1 MHCLILNRL
10 RGKILATQYP
20 HRFTLELFFCS
31 MNIQQWQN
39 LEKKNTHL
47 FNVLNQDDELG
58 AVLVNFEFC
67 PYSTLFGTVK
77 LRQRIRFFIQVYSK
91 TSLNKEK
98 ISCIQI

>member
-58 AVLVNFEFC
+58 AVLVNFV
-67 PYSTLFGTVK
+67 PTLLSLVQLNYDNAFVSLYK
-77 LRQRIRFFIQVYSK
+77 FIQK
-91 TSLNKEK
+91 LP
-98 ISCIQI
+98 